1 MHHRPQAP
9 LYTVTT
15 PKPQRTGIPAA
26 AEAPQ
31 VSRILGVAISRIDL
45 QGTMDTM
52 CQWIEAGEKKRLCVT
67 PVNCVLWARQQAS
80 LRHLYNSADLTLA
93 DGVPLLW
100 ASRFLGEPIPGRVT
114 GLDLLP
120 AFTRIAAERGYTFF
134 FLGAR
139 EGVGATLAH
148 VLSQQSPSL
157 KIVGTYTPPF
167 ATTFSAQE
175 NAKMIAKINAV
186 KPNVLWVSLTA
197 PKQDLWIY
205 EHFDQLDVNIA
216 IGVGGAFEVTAGL
229 ISRAPLWMQRAGLEW
244 LYRFS
249 REPGRLFR
257 RYFLEAPWF
266 IPLVLRQKMCSPRR
280 FTDSSRGEIC

>member
-1 MHHRPQAP
+1 MHHRPQAQ
-9 LYTVTT
+9 LYPVTT
-15 PKPQRTGIPAA
+15 PVPQGPGTPAA
-26 AEAPQ
+26 GAAPQ
-31 VSRILGVAISRIDL
+31 VIPILGVAISRIDL
-45 QGTMDTM
+45 QGTMDAM
-52 CQWIEAGEKKRLCVT
+52 GQWIEAGEKKRLCVT
-67 PVNCVLWARQQAS
+67 PVNCVLWAHQQAS

-120 AFTRIAAERGYTFF
+120 EFTRIAAQRGYTFF

-148 VLSQQSPSL
+148 VLSQQYPSL
-157 KIVGTYTPPF
+157 KIVGMYTPPF
-167 ATTFSAQE
+167 AATFTAQE
-175 NAKMIAKINAV
+175 NAKMMALINAV

-197 PKQDLWIY
+197 PKQDFWIS

-244 LYRFS
+244 FYRFS

-257 RYFLEAPWF
+257 RYFLEAPLF
-266 IPLVLRQKMCSPRR
+266 IPLVLRQKIFSLRR
-280 FTDSSRGEIC
+280 CADSSRRQVW